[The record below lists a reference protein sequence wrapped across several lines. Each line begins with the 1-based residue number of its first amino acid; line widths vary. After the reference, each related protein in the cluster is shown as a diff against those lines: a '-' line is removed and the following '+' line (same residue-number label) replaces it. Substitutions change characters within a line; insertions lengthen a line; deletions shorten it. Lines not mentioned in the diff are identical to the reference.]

1 MEFLG
6 LTADTLRSP
15 AVLFFLLGLI
25 ASICKSDLRFPESL
39 TQSLGLYLVLAIGFK
54 GGVELTRHDIGA
66 NAFLLISM
74 GVAFSFL
81 APFLIYTVIPLF
93 MKSIQRVD
101 RIAISAHYGSVS
113 LVTFIAATSFLDA
126 QNIPYEGYL
135 VILLTLME
143 TPAILSSLVM
153 YARSEKQIEP
163 QFTESQLSD
172 KITAIERKPFA
183 YHLRHVFFAGS
194 SFLLIGSFVVGFL
207 SGGKGAVMMYGFLNA
222 PFQGIL
228 ALFLLDMGM
237 VSGRQLLTTQDYN
250 RKLLALG
257 LFLPL
262 LLGIIGL
269 LAGTMLGLELGDKT
283 LFAMLCGGASYIVVP
298 AAMRMTMPEA
308 NHGLSIT
315 LALGITFPFNII
327 FG

>member
-1 MEFLG
+1 MEFIG
-6 LTADTLRSP
+6 LIDDTLRSP

-39 TQSLGLYLVLAIGFK
+39 TQALGLYLVLAIGFK

-66 NAFLLISM
+66 NAFLLIST
-74 GVAFSFL
+74 GVLFSFF
-81 APFLIYTVIPLF
+81 APFLIYQITPLF
-93 MKSIQRVD
+93 VKTVSKVD
-101 RIAISAHYGSVS
+101 RITIAAHFGSVS
-113 LVTFIAATSFLDA
+113 LVTFIAATSFLDS
-126 QNIPYEGYL
+126 QNIPYEGYF

-143 TPAILSSLVM
+143 TPAILSSLIM
-153 YARSEKQIEP
+153 YSR
-163 QFTESQLSD
+163 TD
-172 KITAIERKPFA
+172 KAQVERKPLA

-207 SGGKGAVMMYGFLNA
+207 SGGKGAVLMYGFLNA

-237 VSGRQLLTTQDYN
+237 VSGRQLVTTKDYN
-250 RKLLALG
+250 RPLLALG

-262 LLGIIGL
+262 VLGALGL
-269 LAGTMLGLELGDKT
+269 LCGTFLGLDVGDQT
-283 LFAMLCGGASYIVVP
+283 LFAILCAGASYIVVP
-298 AAMRMTMPEA
+298 AAMRLTIPEA
-308 NHGLSIT
+308 NHSLSIT

-327 FG
+327 FGIPLFYWLARLI